1 MAILNQCEGT
11 LAALWCDGDDS
22 LTIVAVCNLQKRAG
36 FSTRVVYVK
45 QIRVAEQKSASFA
58 ACSRPCWTAAS
69 PSTRSTVLNHGSR
82 YLITAMPLSCTLDSA
97 ALLKI
102 LLHATKYPASPI
114 NGVLLGTA
122 TGGTGSQP
130 AEDAT
135 SSLGIVDAVPLFHT
149 YLHLAMPLETAL
161 LQVLVSLDACSPAHR
176 RIMRLRDPLQWHHAL
191 HRHWALGFRRSTP
204 GRRAGACRC
213 WGCTTRTSG

>member
-1 MAILNQCEGT
+1 M
-11 LAALWCDGDDS
+11 
-22 LTIVAVCNLQKRAG
+22 IVAEACRARWPFDTVCVRNANSSCRTEVSVICSLQ
-36 FSTRVVYVK
+36 SPLLD
-45 QIRVAEQKSASFA
+45 
-58 ACSRPCWTAAS
+58 CSIT
-69 PSTRSTVLNHGSR
+69 TRSTAHNHGSR
-82 YLITAMPLSCTLDSA
+82 HLITAMPLSCTLDSA

-135 SSLGIVDAVPLFHT
+135 SSLRIVDAVPLFHT

-161 LQVLVSLDACSPAHR
+161 LQVLL
-176 RIMRLRDPLQWHHAL
+176 
-191 HRHWALGFRRSTP
+191 
-204 GRRAGACRC
+204 
-213 WGCTTRTSG
+213 